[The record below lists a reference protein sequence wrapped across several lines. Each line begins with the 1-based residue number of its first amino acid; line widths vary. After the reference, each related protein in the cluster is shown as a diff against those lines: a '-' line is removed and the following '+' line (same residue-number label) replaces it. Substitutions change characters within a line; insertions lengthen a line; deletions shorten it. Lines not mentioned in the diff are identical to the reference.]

1 MPMSKGFTI
10 VFVKANKVNGIF
22 LRKENNKGNISKIF
36 PNEDL

>member
-10 VFVKANKVNGIF
+10 DFVKANKVNGIF